1 MLHPPIAAKTNSM
14 KAPPPVVIA
23 TRNWT
28 RLLQLLAV
36 SSLTLLAA
44 GCREQQSREL
54 PPNVIARVGDQDIT
68 RATFEQELQRR
79 SRGAPDRFAAPK
91 AKLALLE
98 ELIRAEALY
107 QQALTAGY
115 DQNPELIADFKRILA
130 AKYQEDQLAALAPP
144 QVTEPEIADYYQ
156 RHSDR
161 FGTPEKVRV
170 AMITLKVPRAATRAA
185 RAEAAQRAATILAE
199 ATTAEIPDGTFGL
212 LAQTHSD
219 DQVTRYSGGDLGW
232 LTVGDSSAPYDPAVA
247 AAIAK
252 LTQLGEFAPVIETA
266 TAFYLVRLIERQP
279 ANIRPLTEV
288 QDGIAYRVGREKEQA
303 QQENIFA
310 RAKKGLPIR
319 INNSL
324 LDTISVAPEL
334 PRLPVGPGATTQ
346 VRREP

>member
-130 AKYQEDQLAALAPP
+130 AKYQEDQLASAGATSSHRTRNRGLLPAPFRSL
-144 QVTEPEIADYYQ
+144 
-156 RHSDR
+156 RHS
-161 FGTPEKVRV
+161 GKS
-170 AMITLKVPRAATRAA
+170 PRRHDHT
-185 RAEAAQRAATILAE
+185 Q
-199 ATTAEIPDGTFGL
+199 
-212 LAQTHSD
+212 
-219 DQVTRYSGGDLGW
+219 
-232 LTVGDSSAPYDPAVA
+232 SAPGRDS
-247 AAIAK
+247 
-252 LTQLGEFAPVIETA
+252 
-266 TAFYLVRLIERQP
+266 R
-279 ANIRPLTEV
+279 RP
-288 QDGIAYRVGREKEQA
+288 R
-303 QQENIFA
+303 
-310 RAKKGLPIR
+310 
-319 INNSL
+319 
-324 LDTISVAPEL
+324 
-334 PRLPVGPGATTQ
+334 
-346 VRREP
+346 